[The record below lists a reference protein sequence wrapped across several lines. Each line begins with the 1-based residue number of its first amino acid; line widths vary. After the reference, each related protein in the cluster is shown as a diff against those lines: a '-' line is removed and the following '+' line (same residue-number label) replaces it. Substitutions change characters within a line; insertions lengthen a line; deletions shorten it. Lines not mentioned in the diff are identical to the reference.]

1 MWSPDLKIG
10 IVLLVLSLE
19 GNTPVEILREKR
31 WLRGSDSWYL
41 MDFKIFI
48 LMPLASV
55 LDLESIAE
63 IISTICCWEIESSLR
78 LGGGE
83 DGIGM

>member
-1 MWSPDLKIG
+1 M
-10 IVLLVLSLE
+10 VLLVLSLE

-41 MDFKIFI
+41 IDFNIFI

-55 LDLESIAE
+55 LDFESIAE
-63 IISTICCWEIESSLR
+63 IISTISCWDIGSSLR
-78 LGGGE
+78 LGVGEGGV
-83 DGIGM
+83 GM